1 MGSPHLRWGILSTA
15 NIARKNWQAIRNSG
29 NGSVVAVASRDADNA
44 RKFIAE
50 CQAAAPFDPTPRAIG
65 GYEQLLASPEVDA
78 VYIPL
83 PTGIRKE
90 WILRAAAAGK
100 HVLSE
105 KPCAVSAADLR
116 EIVDAC
122 GKHKVQF
129 MDGVMFMHSSRLAS
143 MRAALD
149 DGSTVGRLR
158 RVSSAFSFFGGPDF
172 FGRNIRASSALEPF
186 GCLGDLGWYNIRL
199 SLWAANWLLPQT
211 VTGRLIGQI
220 GRPDSPSPVPTEFS
234 GELFFD
240 GGLSAGF
247 YCSFV
252 SELHQWAHL
261 DGEKGGLYLNDF
273 VNPSE
278 GSKLFYMAKARRIAI
293 PEHAGY
299 HPSAQE
305 SRMMRAFGELALGG
319 KPSDFW
325 PDIALKTQQVMDAC
339 LRSAMAGGKPVTPG

>member
-1 MGSPHLRWGILSTA
+1 
-15 NIARKNWQAIRNSG
+15 
-29 NGSVVAVASRDADNA
+29 
-44 RKFIAE
+44 
-50 CQAAAPFDPTPRAIG
+50 
-65 GYEQLLASPEVDA
+65 
-78 VYIPL
+78 
-83 PTGIRKE
+83 
-90 WILRAAAAGK
+90 
-100 HVLSE
+100 
-105 KPCAVSAADLR
+105 
-116 EIVDAC
+116 
-122 GKHKVQF
+122 
-129 MDGVMFMHSSRLAS
+129 
-143 MRAALD
+143 
-149 DGSTVGRLR
+149 
-158 RVSSAFSFFGGPDF
+158 
-172 FGRNIRASSALEPF
+172 
-186 GCLGDLGWYNIRL
+186 
-199 SLWAANWLLPQT
+199 
-211 VTGRLIGQI
+211 
-220 GRPDSPSPVPTEFS
+220 VPTEFS